1 MHYART
7 HINTKMHGKYINKQM
22 AWRWGEA
29 EPEEGGDKKNDQMKQ
44 ERTIM
49 SQKRTCA
56 LN

>member
-7 HINTKMHGKYINKQM
+7 HINTKMHGKYINK
-22 AWRWGEA
+22 WLGDGEKQSQRKG
-29 EPEEGGDKKNDQMKQ
+29 EIKKNDQMKQ